1 MLNGQRYTNGNEVI
15 TFVKKFKKAIGSAL
29 VEHYQFERTNG
40 SKFEIPNGE
49 FVRDWIIC
57 SPDI

>member
-40 SKFEIPNGE
+40 SKFEIPKGE
-49 FVRDWIIC
+49 FVRDWVIC
-57 SPDI
+57 

>member
-15 TFVKKFKKAIGSAL
+15 TFVKKFNKAIGSAL

-40 SKFEIPNGE
+40 TKFEIPKGE
-49 FVRDWIIC
+49 FEKNWEI
-57 SPDI
+57 SNPHK